1 MANKRMFS
9 KAILQSTKYLKMP
22 HSAQLLYIQ
31 LCIDADD
38 EGLVEAFKI
47 MSMIRCSDDD
57 LKILLDKQFIYI
69 LNADLLV
76 FIVDWENHNTIRS
89 DRKCLSIYH
98 EELQKYL
105 TNSIGCQMSGRCQ
118 ADVSHLPDKCPH
130 SIVEY
135 SREEESIEEGKCQ
148 ADDIPEKEQEQKSAN
163 AKALIFDFSSF
174 TDNEQ
179 ISINNW
185 FDYKKQIKKQY
196 KTQSGMNTLCNN
208 LKKYKVDGHDIV
220 AIIDNSIM
228 NEYVGIFAPKFR
240 NNANREPDKST
251 NLKAWLKWKYK
262 DNDEDKKWWWW
273 ENLKGDNIR
282 IQGRFIKER
291 YEEACDYLS
300 TEHCDKYVEAYD
312 KGHKTMFKDGTSI

>member
-1 MANKRMFS
+1 MFS

-163 AKALIFDFSSF
+163 AKALTFDFSSF

-228 NEYVGIFAPKFR
+228 NEYIGIFVPKFR
-240 NNANREPDKST
+240 NNANNTNREPDKST

-262 DNDEDKKWWWW
+262 DTDEDKKWWWW
-273 ENLKGDNIR
+273 ENLKGDPVS
-282 IQGRFIKER
+282 IQVRFFETK
-291 YEEACDYLS
+291 YEEACDYLGIDYMNRVN
-300 TEHCDKYVEAYD
+300 EAHANGYKYL
-312 KGHKTMFKDGTSI
+312 IN